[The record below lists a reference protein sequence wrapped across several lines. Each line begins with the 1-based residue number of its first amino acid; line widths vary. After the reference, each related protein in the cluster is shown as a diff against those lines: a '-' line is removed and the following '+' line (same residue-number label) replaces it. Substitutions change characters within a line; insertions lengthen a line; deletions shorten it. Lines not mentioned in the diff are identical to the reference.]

1 MFRKSRRKIVASII
15 SALVVLFAATL
26 SVIILTSYYDTKRQ
40 NDEMLA
46 HYTERYTIEHLP
58 GKGEGPDG
66 PPPQGESPQPE
77 APLYQLSTFYS
88 VAFSENGEALAIDNG
103 KGGVYT
109 TDDLVR
115 IASDLLQNEKRS
127 GRTSELTYRIVERE
141 GYTLVAFMDNTV
153 TNEGFYSLIRHT
165 LIIGGIAIIIC
176 FFAADYI
183 AYRIVKPLEEND
195 QRQKQFV
202 SDAGHE
208 LKTPISVISTNA
220 ELLSRQLGSNEW
232 LDNIRY
238 ENERM
243 GDLVTQLLDLSRAEN
258 AQVQMEELDLS
269 RLVTGE
275 ALPFESVAYEHGLTI
290 RSKIADGITLQ
301 GNRSQL
307 SQLVSILLDNAIR
320 HTDGGKEIELS
331 LHRHGRHTVLAVENS
346 GKEIPNEQQA
356 RLFERF
362 YRLDEARSSE
372 GNHYGLGLAIAK
384 AIAEEHGGSISVA
397 CHDGKVIFTVS
408 LPLKNI

>member
-1 MFRKSRRKIVASII
+1 MFRKSRKKIVASIM
-15 SALVVLFAATL
+15 SALFLLFAVTL
-26 SVIILTSYYDTKRQ
+26 AVIVLSEYYENNRQ
-40 NDEMLA
+40 STEMLD
-46 HYTERYTIEHLP
+46 RYARLYSLEHLP
-58 GKGEGPDG
+58 GDESDL
-66 PPPQGESPQPE
+66 PPLDSQRSPAE
-77 APLYQLSTFYS
+77 EPLFQLSTFYS
-88 VAFSENGEALAIDNG
+88 VAISN
-103 KGGVYT
+103 
-109 TDDLVR
+109 
-115 IASDLLQNEKRS
+115 QNEIINIDTGRNGLYSKSELIGFADDILTSGNIS
-127 GRTSELTYRIVERE
+127 GRHGTLLYRVEKKD
-141 GYTLVAFMDNTV
+141 GYTLVAFIDNTV
-153 TNEGFYSLIRHT
+153 TSDSLISLTRHT
-165 LIIGGIAIIIC
+165 LIIGGIAILLC

-183 AYRIVKPLEEND
+183 AYRIVKPLEDND

-258 AQVQMEELDLS
+258 AKMQMEELDLS

-275 ALPFESVAYEHGLTI
+275 ALPFESVAFEHGLTI
-290 RSKIADGITLQ
+290 NSSIADGITLQ

-320 HTDGGKEIELS
+320 HTDGGKEIGLS
-331 LHRHGRHTVLAVENS
+331 LRRHGRHAVLAVKNS
-346 GKEIPNEQQA
+346 GKEIPAEEQV

-362 YRLDEARSSE
+362 YRLDEARGSE

-384 AIAEEHGGSISVA
+384 AIAEEHGGNISVA
-397 CHDGKVIFTVS
+397 CRDEKVIFIVS
-408 LPLKNI
+408 FPLKNN